1 MEVGW
6 TVIDVALGAT
16 VTDMGVTD
24 AGTWVGIP
32 VAGIAVFVDMTVG
45 SVVAAGGVRFTVT
58 SQANI
63 VAIKMGRNKNVFLAI
78 VLCIV
83 EFPFERN
90 GNYWKSKTPLSVGEF
105 YTG

>member
-24 AGTWVGIP
+24 ARTWVGIP
-32 VAGIAVFVDMTVG
+32 VAGIAVFVDIGAG
-45 SVVAAGGVRFTVT
+45 SVVAAGGVMFTVT
-58 SQANI
+58 LHANI
-63 VAIKMGRNKNVFLAI
+63 VAINMGRKKNILLAI
-78 VLCIV
+78 VLCMV
-83 EFPFERN
+83 EFPFECN